1 MVTPNE
7 GGEELKAVVDKL
19 IEEAKEL
26 LEEII
31 TTTEASD
38 SRAKAQRVHWTERH
52 RLKVL
57 LEAAEEIRKSLPGTV
72 VAPWFSDEL
81 RATLDVVRR
90 WRQSPYWRNIEKSLK
105 DKEAFNHTIA
115 MLHVAEHLEWG
126 GHRVEIIK
134 EGLSPS
140 PDLTLR
146 AIGGSGDA
154 VVIECYQPAVLCGK
168 PAELGIK
175 EAESVVKKSMEKAKR
190 QIGTDV
196 PGIIAICGY
205 NQSSD
210 NLRVL
215 REVVK
220 KRLSK
225 TDRANLCG
233 FWLIMLGVV
242 FTPQRDRLSFRA
254 TRSAEFIRNPAYFG
268 RVDIEAKVPVYHPN
282 LIRGNLADIPT
293 DVLVS
298 GNVEAVLPYVEPS
311 PRKKV
316 KVLRIKAMKLNVI
329 QEPESLS
336 RSIVHGRGSKVPP
349 VFTGEGNIN
358 YQCGRCGVVLA
369 ERIWKLSLSNVVIQC
384 PACESYNEIATL
396 PFADYPTVLIKKGN
410 YYFSDAVRLKAGRC
424 LRGE

>member
-1 MVTPNE
+1 MVTHNE
-7 GGEELKAVVDKL
+7 SGEELGAVVNKL

-26 LEEII
+26 LQEVI
-31 TTTEASD
+31 TAIEASD

-57 LEAAEEIRKSLPGTV
+57 LEAAEETRRSLPGTV
-72 VAPWFSDEL
+72 VAPWFLAEL
-81 RATLDVVRR
+81 RATLDMVRR
-90 WRQSPYWRNIEKSLK
+90 WRQGPYWQDIEKSLK

-126 GHRVEIIK
+126 GHRVEIVK
-134 EGLSPS
+134 EGSTPS

-146 AIGGSGDA
+146 AIGGSQDT
-154 VVIECYQPAVLCGK
+154 VVIECYQPAALRGK
-168 PAELGIK
+168 ASELDIK
-175 EAESVVKKSMEKAKR
+175 KAESVVEKSMGKAKR
-190 QIGTDV
+190 QMGTDV
-196 PGIIAICGY
+196 PSIIAICGY

-215 REVVK
+215 REVVE

-233 FWLIMLGVV
+233 FWLIMLGVA
-242 FTPQRDRLSFRA
+242 FSPRGDRLSFRA

-268 RVDIEAKVPVYHPN
+268 RVDIEARVPADHPN
-282 LIRGNLADIPT
+282 LIKGNLADIPT
-293 DVLVS
+293 DALVS
-298 GNVEAVLPYVEPS
+298 GNAEPAPPVVEPS
-311 PRKKV
+311 PRKDA
-316 KVLRIKAMKLNVI
+316 KVLQIKAVRLNVI

-336 RSIVHGRGSKVPP
+336 RSTVHGRGSKVPP
-349 VFTGEGNIN
+349 LFTGEGNIN
-358 YQCGRCGVVLA
+358 YQCGQCGLVLA

-384 PACESYNEIATL
+384 PECESYNEAPTL
-396 PFADYPTVLIKKGN
+396 PFADYPVVLIKKGN